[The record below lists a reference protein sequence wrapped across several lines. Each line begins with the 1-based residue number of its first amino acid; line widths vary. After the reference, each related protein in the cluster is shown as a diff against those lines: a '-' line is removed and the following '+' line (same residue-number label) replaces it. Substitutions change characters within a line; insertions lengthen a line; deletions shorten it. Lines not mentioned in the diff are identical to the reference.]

1 MTLCQTDPPVKSYV
15 QISFLPNF
23 PILITVQF
31 KGMETYSNISLI
43 ESIQRISDCSNL
55 IFVKRSNVHLR
66 KAIVMVTT
74 KSILK
79 MLGDGDIRNL
89 HLCKVI
95 VNNDVD
101 PDVDAV
107 DGDGD
112 GDS

>member
-1 MTLCQTDPPVKSYV
+1 M
-15 QISFLPNF
+15 
-23 PILITVQF
+23 
-31 KGMETYSNISLI
+31 
-43 ESIQRISDCSNL
+43 
-55 IFVKRSNVHLR
+55 HLR

-79 MLGDGDIRNL
+79 MLGDGDTRNL
-89 HLCKVI
+89 HFRKVI